1 MLFFIKDR
9 TQRTKTVALENIG
22 EILLVQ
28 SYKNRNFRIS
38 VKPFEPVRVSF
49 PNYMSFEK
57 AERELRNKIQW
68 LSKTKAKISAYE
80 AQLRENGQQSG
91 TLNKKELEKNLRCE
105 AKKYLPQR
113 TAELAAQHG
122 LRYSK
127 LTIRN
132 SRTRWGS
139 CSARNSI
146 NLSLYLM
153 RLPLELIDYVIM
165 HELVHTIAHDHSKN
179 YWNLLENYLPGARML
194 EKKLKQQRIQVW

>member
-9 TQRTKTVALENIG
+9 TQRTRTVVLENIG

-57 AERELRNKIQW
+57 AEQELRNKLQW
-68 LSKTKAKISAYE
+68 LSKTKAKIRVYE
-80 AQLRENGQQSG
+80 TQTRENGQQG
-91 TLNKKELEKNLRCE
+91 GPLNKKELEKNLRRE
-105 AKKYLPQR
+105 AKKYLPPR
-113 TAELAAQHG
+113 TAELAARHG

-153 RLPLELIDYVIM
+153 RLSPELIDYVIM

-179 YWNLLENYLPGARML
+179 YWSLLENYLPGARML
-194 EKKLKQQRIQVW
+194 EKKLKQQRTQVW